1 MKELLIFLVLIFF
14 IKSKELNKALN
25 VGSTTIEK
33 KKIGIPIA
41 KPTRVLINNKREPTT
56 TIKQTTTRPTTT
68 KTTTTTKPATTIKQT
83 TTIKPTTT
91 RPTTKTKSTSKI
103 ISCTGGRVVG
113 GACKCPKGY
122 KYYNGKCTTQTP
134 VKCLGGKISGNSCIC
149 PKKTKLIN
157 GKCIGV

>member
-56 TIKQTTTRPTTT
+56 TIKQTTTRP
-68 KTTTTTKPATTIKQT
+68 TTIKQT